1 MQSETNPLEGGPPLE
16 GGGDPLMSGFPG
28 LMWLYPKPGVLDTA
42 TRLMTAQ
49 SKGCTAMLLGQD
61 SKYSL
66 TE

>member
-1 MQSETNPLEGGPPLE
+1 MCSKVTITCNCK
-16 GGGDPLMSGFPG
+16 
-28 LMWLYPKPGVLDTA
+28 LYPKPGVLDTA

-61 SKYSL
+61 CKSKYSL